1 MARHEFPDHPGFEL
15 ERWMLS
21 RLVEQWLELDP
32 TPVPATRKTKRL

>member
-21 RLVEQWLELDP
+21 RVAYFK
-32 TPVPATRKTKRL
+32 VPATTNDNLHMCLFSQ